1 VLGRRRDR
9 KRKRN
14 GGEAKQSRA
23 EKRERRERRGIVPR
37 WFGAQAQQRER
48 ERSKRCVALRWCGD
62 EGAVVVVVVACS
74 ALLLRPHLCLLC
86 LLRDAPLPSP
96 AAPSVRCLIA
106 CVRAC
111 VHAPARC
118 APCST
123 MPRRSPCWTSSA
135 LTQPRVR
142 RHAAT
147 AALSRIHPPIHA
159 FVRSCVRSVMRSFVH
174 VFTHLF
180 YTAIPIWFS
189 RGLRTP
195 SSETFCATPRGSHP
209 RRYGCCL

>member
-147 AALSRIHPPIHA
+147 AAGAAGRTPLTLTPTPRTRSLPQHLDLCAPRAHA
-159 FVRSCVRSVMRSFVH
+159 QGAVGRD
-174 VFTHLF
+174 
-180 YTAIPIWFS
+180 TAIP
-189 RGLRTP
+189 R
-195 SSETFCATPRGSHP
+195 
-209 RRYGCCL
+209 